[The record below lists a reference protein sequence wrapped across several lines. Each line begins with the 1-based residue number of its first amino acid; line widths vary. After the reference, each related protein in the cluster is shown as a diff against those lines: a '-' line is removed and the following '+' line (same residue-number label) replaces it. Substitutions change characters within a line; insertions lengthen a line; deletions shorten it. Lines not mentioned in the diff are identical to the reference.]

1 MPDRE
6 SEHRMKQEHMTEI
19 LMLVKRIG
27 TLFNE
32 VDDLSRQLGE
42 AIDRR
47 DEVAIK
53 MVLAMRSEPIEKL
66 MIADRSL
73 RELLMSLESGEE
85 SARIRAILNGDEDK
99 ATTEQEKLLA
109 EQAAMNIRAHQKLL
123 ELDGVLNRRIAK
135 DKSIYHT

>member
-1 MPDRE
+1 
-6 SEHRMKQEHMTEI
+6 MTEI

-32 VDDLSRQLGE
+32 VADLSGQLGE
-42 AIDRR
+42 ALDRR

-66 MIADRSL
+66 TVADRSL

-85 SARIRAILNGDEDK
+85 SARIRAILNGDEGK
-99 ATTEQEKLLA
+99 AATEQEKLLA
-109 EQAAMNIRAHQKLL
+109 QQAARNIRAHQKLM
-123 ELDGVLNRRIAK
+123 ELDEMLNRKITK

>member
-1 MPDRE
+1 
-6 SEHRMKQEHMTEI
+6 MTEI

-32 VDDLSRQLGE
+32 VIDLSKQLGE

>member
-1 MPDRE
+1 
-6 SEHRMKQEHMTEI
+6 MTEI

-99 ATTEQEKLLA
+99 ARAFWDVFHHESFDGLSAEEVLKAWEKVNSS
-109 EQAAMNIRAHQKLL
+109 ENSG
-123 ELDGVLNRRIAK
+123 D
-135 DKSIYHT
+135 